1 MKEVIICTTDMVIP
15 DMAMDMAMATA
26 MAVGYGQY

>member
-15 DMAMDMAMATA
+15 DMDMAMATA
-26 MAVGYGQY
+26 MVVAGYGQY

>member
-15 DMAMDMAMATA
+15 DMAMATA
-26 MAVGYGQY
+26 MVVGYGQY

>member
-15 DMAMDMAMATA
+15 DMDMDMATA

>member
-15 DMAMDMAMATA
+15 DMAMATA
-26 MAVGYGQY
+26 MVVAGYGQY